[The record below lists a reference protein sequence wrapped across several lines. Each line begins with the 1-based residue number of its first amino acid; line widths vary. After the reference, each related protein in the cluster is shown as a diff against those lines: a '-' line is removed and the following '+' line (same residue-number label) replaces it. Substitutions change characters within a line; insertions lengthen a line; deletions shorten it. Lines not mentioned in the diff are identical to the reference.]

1 MKKAA
6 YFWNF
11 WKIHNLHWRYVRI
24 LHQHDLNTIIL
35 IWRHQLK
42 KSFLTKLK
50 LTHTQCV
57 EVLLTYHIPIIKK
70 HSYITSRP
78 RDLKIA
84 ALLTHDVIIFV
95 SYLQKKKTLI
105 TVRFASEKLVK
116 YYVKIEEIID
126 SILDVLKLHI
136 NKKNSL

>member
-11 WKIHNLHWRYVRI
+11 RNNHNLQCRYVRI

-50 LTHTQCV
+50 LNHTQCV
-57 EVLLTYHIPIIKK
+57 EVLLTYHRDLE
-70 HSYITSRP
+70 TSRLENCSIAYKW
-78 RDLKIA
+78 RHNLCQLLKK
-84 ALLTHDVIIFV
+84 
-95 SYLQKKKTLI
+95 KKKTLI